1 MTITN
6 LANSLLKISQ
16 IRIKQEPDFGFE
28 ILVNKVLITVGNR
41 LLLNWMHLVGHES
54 YRQILCDLFC
64 FDFSL
69 MTQIFDNENAEH
81 Q

>member
-41 LLLNWMHLVGHES
+41 LLLN
-54 YRQILCDLFC
+54 
-64 FDFSL
+64 
-69 MTQIFDNENAEH
+69 
-81 Q
+81 